1 MEGNSVYKDSY
12 DELKRIKKQ
21 LGSSKITINLEKLD
35 ENSKRAIIT
44 SLSCAIAQREATV
57 NATIS
62 GSINS
67 LNNYLGG

>member
-12 DELKRIKKQ
+12 DELKRIRKQ

-35 ENSKRAIIT
+35 ENSKHAIIT
-44 SLSCAIAQREATV
+44 VLSDIIARRSAAV
-57 NATIS
+57 NAIIS

-67 LNNYLGG
+67 L

>member
-12 DELKRIKKQ
+12 DELKRIRKQ

-35 ENSKRAIIT
+35 ELSKNTII
-44 SLSCAIAQREATV
+44 SVLSEAIARREVQV

-62 GSINS
+62 GSIDS
-67 LNNYLGG
+67 L

>member
-44 SLSCAIAQREATV
+44 SLSYAIAQREAAV

-62 GSINS
+62 GSIDS